1 METRLV
7 VVLTILTPLLI
18 TCGGGGGDG
27 DGTDDNILH
36 LREVDITEA
45 EAKLVFVELFEQE
58 PQAKAFI
65 CDIAAAGRE
74 AFVEG
79 IRMGDEVSANQGAMP
94 TTGTPRPGQRAEPAS
109 HERLYTIVKE
119 LCTD

>member
-1 METRLV
+1 METRLAV
-7 VVLTILTPLLI
+7 ALAILPLLI
-18 TCGGGGGDG
+18 ACGGGGSNGDG
-27 DGTDDNILH
+27 SDNNILH

-45 EAKLVFVELFEQE
+45 EAKLVFVELFDQE

-79 IRMGDEVSANQGAMP
+79 IRMGDEVSASQGAMP
-94 TTGTPRPGQRAEPAS
+94 TTGTPRPGQKAEPAS

-119 LCTD
+119 LCAR

>member
-7 VVLTILTPLLI
+7 VALTILPLLI
-18 TCGGGGGDG
+18 ACGGGDG
-27 DGTDDNILH
+27 SDNNILH

-45 EAKLVFVELFEQE
+45 DARLVLVELFEQE
-58 PQAKAFI
+58 PQAKAFL

-79 IRMGDEVSANQGAMP
+79 IRMGDEVSASQGVMP
-94 TTGTPRPGQRAEPAS
+94 TTGTPRPGQKAEPAS
-109 HERLYTIVKE
+109 HERLYAIVKE
-119 LCTD
+119 LCTN